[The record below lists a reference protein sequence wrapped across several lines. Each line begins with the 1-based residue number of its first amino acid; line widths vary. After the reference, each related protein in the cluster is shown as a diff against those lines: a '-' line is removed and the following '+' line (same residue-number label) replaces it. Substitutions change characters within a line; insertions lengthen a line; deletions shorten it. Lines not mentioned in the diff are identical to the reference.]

1 MVHTIIEDFSESY
14 YNLDELESTIQQA
27 CDTYNAS
34 AGKEAVVLKAVK
46 ENDDHTVTVVM
57 QYAAF
62 NKLALFVGT
71 VKDAFNAGYDL
82 NVTLSSLKGDGEQIG
97 KEDLLKMGEKHI
109 AVVREAVNVRVWDKV
124 RYGSEDV
131 EATANAKT
139 VSVTDA
145 DMLTYILFD

>member
-1 MVHTIIEDFSESY
+1 MSEMLEKARKYEEEQGKQIKAEDRP
-14 YNLDELESTIQQA
+14 
-27 CDTYNAS
+27 
-34 AGKEAVVLKAVK
+34 
-46 ENDDHTVTVVM
+46 
-57 QYAAF
+57 AF
-62 NKLALFVGT
+62 HVSPYVGWMKFVGT

>member
-1 MVHTIIEDFSESY
+1 MDKICIGLISFLTVFLS
-14 YNLDELESTIQQA
+14 
-27 CDTYNAS
+27 C
-34 AGKEAVVLKAVK
+34 KAPK
-46 ENDDHTVTVVM
+46 C
-57 QYAAF
+57 QR
-62 NKLALFVGT
+62 K
-71 VKDAFNAGYDL
+71 
-82 NVTLSSLKGDGEQIG
+82 GEQIG

>member
-1 MVHTIIEDFSESY
+1 MDKICIGLIRFLTVFLS
-14 YNLDELESTIQQA
+14 
-27 CDTYNAS
+27 C
-34 AGKEAVVLKAVK
+34 KAPK
-46 ENDDHTVTVVM
+46 C
-57 QYAAF
+57 Q
-62 NKLALFVGT
+62 
-71 VKDAFNAGYDL
+71 
-82 NVTLSSLKGDGEQIG
+82 GDGEQIG

-131 EATANAKT
+131 KATANAKT